1 MLGALVT
8 FDDLKATT
16 GYGRLADVE
25 RCLKKAGIRY
35 FYGRDGVWTT
45 LDLINAAAGGGLP
58 ANDGQPYRPD
68 DIV

>member
-16 GYGRLADVE
+16 GYARLADVE

-35 FYGRDGVWTT
+35 FYGRGGVWTT
-45 LDLINAAAGGGLP
+45 VDLINAAGGGLP